1 MTDCSVCCETLN
13 NGGRCVVKCPYCE
26 YTCCGICFRT
36 YLMGSSKAGADCM
49 SCHREL
55 ALDFVSGVTPK
66 NFHNDKYRRKRADDL
81 LSLEKSLLP
90 DTQHLVEARHRRI
103 EAEKEVRDLE
113 DEMRYL
119 KERMR
124 EIRTEIYETRWRANG
139 GGVEETKEGDGE
151 KKKFIMGCPGED
163 CRGFLSQAWKCG
175 TCNVYV
181 CSKCRVI
188 KNGRDDEDHVCK
200 KEDIETCKLLAN
212 DTKPCPNCTVPIFK
226 ISGCFAPDTPVL
238 TWNGNI
244 KLSQDI
250 DIGDELI
257 GDDGTKRTV
266 LSLTDGEDKM
276 YKVSQKY
283 GDDYIVNSKHTLVL
297 KFSGNKTISW
307 HHTINCWKMRWFDK
321 RVRSKSIPISETK
334 TKEQAYEELKKF
346 SDDLTVPDPIL
357 ITVEEY
363 LKLTESSKKKLVGYK
378 TEGVCWDYK
387 PVMIDPYILGS
398 WLGDGYSIGT
408 SFCSNDS
415 EIVKRWEEWAVDNDA
430 KITNLKQKYR
440 YYVKRNPTS
449 AKRSNPLKEQLSKY
463 NLVNNKHI
471 PDDFLINSKEVRL
484 QVLAGLIDTDGWVGN
499 EGRRIT
505 IMQSNPILSA
515 QIKFLAQSLGFRV
528 SLTNRERKN
537 DTTFTTEPKDYKDQ
551 QVINISG
558 KYLAQIPTILP
569 RKKCKDQEGGND
581 LLRTSIAVEYVGIG
595 KYYGWSIDKNK
606 RFLLGDFSS
615 LKNCDQMYCT
625 SCNTAFSWKT
635 GRIETGV
642 IHNPHFYQYQRQQ
655 NGGVAPRVPGDI
667 PGGACGGLPYV
678 LLMERTIMR
687 KEPNFNNWGHCH
699 QMVQHIQQ
707 VVRHRYPNRI
717 GMQDNSDL
725 RVQYL
730 LKEIDDDKWVRTLR
744 TRQKAAEKNRAI
756 HNVLELLTVSLTD
769 LFNTFVHGDGT
780 NLEDSCKN
788 LRNYVNTEL
797 TKIKNN
803 YNNRVPYITTDWECI
818 TV

>member
-13 NGGRCVVKCPYCE
+13 NGGRCIVRCPYCE

-55 ALDFVSGVTPK
+55 SLEFVSGVTPK

-151 KKKFIMGCPGED
+151 KKKFIMGCPAED

-226 ISGCFAPDTPVL
+226 ISGC
-238 TWNGNI
+238 
-244 KLSQDI
+244 
-250 DIGDELI
+250 
-257 GDDGTKRTV
+257 
-266 LSLTDGEDKM
+266 
-276 YKVSQKY
+276 
-283 GDDYIVNSKHTLVL
+283 
-297 KFSGNKTISW
+297 
-307 HHTINCWKMRWFDK
+307 
-321 RVRSKSIPISETK
+321 
-334 TKEQAYEELKKF
+334 
-346 SDDLTVPDPIL
+346 
-357 ITVEEY
+357 
-363 LKLTESSKKKLVGYK
+363 
-378 TEGVCWDYK
+378 
-387 PVMIDPYILGS
+387 
-398 WLGDGYSIGT
+398 
-408 SFCSNDS
+408 
-415 EIVKRWEEWAVDNDA
+415 
-430 KITNLKQKYR
+430 
-440 YYVKRNPTS
+440 
-449 AKRSNPLKEQLSKY
+449 
-463 NLVNNKHI
+463 
-471 PDDFLINSKEVRL
+471 
-484 QVLAGLIDTDGWVGN
+484 
-499 EGRRIT
+499 
-505 IMQSNPILSA
+505 
-515 QIKFLAQSLGFRV
+515 
-528 SLTNRERKN
+528 
-537 DTTFTTEPKDYKDQ
+537 
-551 QVINISG
+551 
-558 KYLAQIPTILP
+558 
-569 RKKCKDQEGGND
+569 
-581 LLRTSIAVEYVGIG
+581 
-595 KYYGWSIDKNK
+595 
-606 RFLLGDFSS
+606 
-615 LKNCDQMYCT
+615 DQMYCT

-635 GRIETGV
+635 GKIETGV

-678 LLMERTIMR
+678 TLMERVIMR
-687 KEPNFNNWGHCH
+687 KEPNFNNWWICH

-707 VVRHRYPNRI
+707 TVRHRYPNRI

-730 LKEIDDDKWVRTLR
+730 LKEIDDDKWVRALR

-780 NLEDSCKN
+780 NLEDSAEN

-803 YNNRVPYITTDWECI
+803 YNNKVPYITTDWECI